1 MILRLHAARLAVMVL
16 AACAMMAGACT
27 KRDAAN
33 VASDSDEPQDIV
45 ETARQVVAA
54 MKAKD
59 GARLAEFVHPEHGVR
74 FSPYTFVDVGGDRVL
89 SRIAVRTLWQDANV
103 YSWGHADGTG
113 EPIRLTPAQYFERF
127 VMDRDFTA
135 ATSVTVNDYPVRG
148 TTNSNAAAVY
158 PDGTSVEFF
167 LEPIGGQGDPAFD
180 WSALRL
186 MFESHGGSWRL
197 VALIHDEWTT

>member
-1 MILRLHAARLAVMVL
+1 MSTRHARWLTAIVL
-16 AACAMMAGACT
+16 ATCAMLSAGCA
-27 KRDAAN
+27 KRDP
-33 VASDSDEPQDIV
+33 SSGSITTDTPQSVI
-45 ETARQVVAA
+45 ETANEVVAA

-59 GARLAEFVHPEHGVR
+59 GPRLAEFVHPEHGVR
-74 FSPYTFVDVGGDRVL
+74 FSPYAFVDVGGDRVL

-113 EPIRLTPAQYFERF
+113 DAILLTPAQYFERF

-158 PDGTSVEFF
+158 PDGTSVEYF

-180 WSALRL
+180 WRALRL
-186 MFESHGGSWRL
+186 MFKSHDGSWRL
-197 VALIHDEWTT
+197 VAVIHDEWTT